1 MASLIGILGYPL
13 THSISPVFQ
22 QAALD
27 HLGLD
32 ARYLAWETEPS
43 KLGERVDSLRVDGVL
58 GANVTIP
65 HKEVVLQLLDEIDPT
80 AQAIGSVN
88 TIVNEGGRLK
98 GHNTDAPGF
107 LRGLREHGAFDP
119 KGKKAL
125 VLGAGGS
132 GRGVVFALAQAGI
145 ETVTLVNRT
154 LSRAEGLARAV
165 KSRFPDVAIEAHQQ
179 APHLM
184 EYDLLVNCTSI
195 GMKHTPMEG
204 DTPVELKGI
213 RAGALVCD
221 LVYNPQETALLK
233 LAKEAGAR
241 ALGGLPMLIFQGAI
255 AFDLW
260 FERKAPVEVMFEA
273 ARKALR

>member
-1 MASLIGILGYPL
+1 M
-13 THSISPVFQ
+13 
-22 QAALD
+22 
-27 HLGLD
+27 
-32 ARYLAWETEPS
+32 R
-43 KLGERVDSLRVDGVL
+43 ERVDGLRDDGVL

-65 HKEVVLQLLDEIDPT
+65 HKEAVLRLLDEIDPM

-88 TIVNEGGRLK
+88 TIVNDGGTLK

-119 KGKKAL
+119 EGKRAL
-125 VLGAGGS
+125 VMGAGGG
-132 GRGVVFALAQAGI
+132 GRAVAFALAQTGI
-145 ETVTLVNRT
+145 ESVTLVNRT
-154 LSRAEGLARAV
+154 LSRAEGLAREV
-165 KSRFPDVAIEAHQQ
+165 KARFPDVDIEAHQQ
-179 APHLM
+179 APHSM

-195 GMKHTPMEG
+195 GMRHTPMEG
-204 DTPVELKGI
+204 HTPVELKGI

-233 LAKEAGAR
+233 LAKGAGAR
-241 ALGGLPMLIFQGAI
+241 VLGGLPMLIFQGAI

-260 FERKAPVEVMFEA
+260 FGRKAPVEVMFEA